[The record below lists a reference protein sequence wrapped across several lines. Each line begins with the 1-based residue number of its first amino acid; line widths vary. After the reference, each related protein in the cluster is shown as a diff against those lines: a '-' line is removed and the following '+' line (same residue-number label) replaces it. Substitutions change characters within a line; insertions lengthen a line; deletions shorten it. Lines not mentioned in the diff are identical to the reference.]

1 MGNPVISCP
10 NCETE
15 NHSTAQFCTYCGLW
29 LQNFD
34 TQKTFSGQQGTAFK
48 AHIEEIV
55 QSIEMAEVQAPTLEK
70 GTVALVPVNMDSLIK
85 LQFED
90 VIILGR
96 DTGERSHDK
105 PLVDFNDYRGYM
117 MGVSRQ
123 HAQITGNQTDG
134 YMITDLDSSNG
145 TYLNG
150 ERLKPN
156 TPTPLKNT
164 DQVLLGQLEL
174 RFYYK

>member
-1 MGNPVISCP
+1 MGNTIISCP

-15 NHSTAQFCTYCGLW
+15 NHSTAQFCSYCGLW
-29 LQNFD
+29 LQNFE
-34 TQKTFSGQQGTAFK
+34 THKTFSGQQGTAFK

-55 QSIEMAEVQAPTLEK
+55 QSVETTEIKAPDLEK
-70 GTVALVPVNMDSLIK
+70 GMVALVPVNMDSLIK
-85 LQFED
+85 LTFNEP
-90 VIILGR
+90 IILGR
-96 DTGERSHDK
+96 DTGERNIST

-123 HAQITGNQTDG
+123 HAIITGDQETG
-134 YMITDLDSSNG
+134 YMLTDLGSSNG
-145 TYLNG
+145 TYING
-150 ERLKPN
+150 EQLKPQI
-156 TPTPLKNT
+156 PTKLNNG